1 VKIIPAQP
9 ENIEELI
16 SIQTECGLSVWT
28 SKDYY
33 LEMRRQDSI
42 ILAASDPTGV
52 IAGFI
57 VGRAARPMEGRPFL
71 DEAEIYNIGSR
82 QVFRKQG
89 IGSRLIGQ
97 FIRICTERRNK
108 SIWLEVRAGNREAIS
123 FYTSH
128 GFVPMATR
136 RNFYTCPTEDAV
148 VMALQLAG
156 HHAIQDPKG
165 A

>member
-1 VKIIPAQP
+1 
-9 ENIEELI
+9 
-16 SIQTECGLSVWT
+16 
-28 SKDYY
+28 
-33 LEMRRQDSI
+33 
-42 ILAASDPTGV
+42 
-52 IAGFI
+52 
-57 VGRAARPMEGRPFL
+57 MEGRPFL